1 MQTVHG
7 GGSPWR
13 EPARTSRPRPAHFT
27 TEPWFLIGSVL
38 ATVVFIVVAL
48 IATGAIAILATVL
61 AAFGGVVLACA
72 TLLNAAA
79 KYRR

>member
-1 MQTVHG
+1 M
-7 GGSPWR
+7 
-13 EPARTSRPRPAHFT
+13 
-27 TEPWFLIGSVL
+27 L